1 MIGATYS
8 NVYGTATYVH
18 NSIQNAKMTD
28 CSCKNNVSIVSTE
41 VNGVIIKNIYKPPL
55 TKWPGDVIK
64 AVDNQHTVYIGDF
77 NSHHNKW
84 GYENN
89 DENGEKLLEWAKEN
103 DIHLI
108 HSLKDKTTFFSRRW
122 RKGYNLDLCWV
133 STNSQMLPLPSSR
146 TVLPSFPH
154 SRHRPVIIELGIQIP
169 IVEFTPKPRWN
180 CNKGNW
186 PEFTKELDTCIRFID
201 PKANNY
207 HRFLGMVI
215 SIAKKHIPRGFR
227 KEYIPGWTEESQ
239 KLYDEFLKSEDPE
252 TGDNLL
258 KSLDSTRLNKL
269 KSTVEHID
277 FSRSSRKA
285 WGLIRK
291 LGEASRAQHLNKST
305 IEPNKIANRII
316 ENSRAPSEKT
326 HTSTVKR
333 ALKQLKA
340 NTFATSEYSRAFSL
354 DEINEVLNQTK
365 TGKAAGFDGMYPE
378 FIVHT
383 GTKTRQW
390 LKKFFSDIVNTAV
403 LPPEFKRTKI
413 IAIQKPG
420 KDNKLP
426 ESYRPITLLSCCYKL
441 LERLLYN
448 RICNTIED
456 AVPIEQAGFRRG
468 RSCCDQV
475 LSLTTFIEAGFE
487 RREKSAITFID
498 LTAAYDT
505 V

>member
-1 MIGATYS
+1 M
-8 NVYGTATYVH
+8 
-18 NSIQNAKMTD
+18 Q
-28 CSCKNNVSIVSTE
+28 
-41 VNGVIIKNIYKPPL
+41 
-55 TKWPGDVIK
+55 
-64 AVDNQHTVYIGDF
+64 
-77 NSHHNKW
+77 
-84 GYENN
+84 
-89 DENGEKLLEWAKEN
+89 
-103 DIHLI
+103 
-108 HSLKDKTTFFSRRW
+108 
-122 RKGYNLDLCWV
+122 
-133 STNSQMLPLPSSR
+133 PLPSSR

-154 SRHRPVIIELGIQIP
+154 SQHRPVIIELGIQIP
-169 IVEFTPKPRWN
+169 IVESTPRPRWN
-180 CNKGNW
+180 FNKGNW

-207 HRFLGMVI
+207 HRFLGMVM

-252 TGDNLL
+252 IGDNLL
-258 KSLDSTRLNKL
+258 KSLDSTRLNKW

-340 NTFATSEYSRAFSL
+340 NTPATSEYSRAFSL
-354 DEINEVLNQTK
+354 DEINEALNQTK

-413 IAIQKPG
+413 IAIQKSG

-426 ESYRPITLLSCCYKL
+426 ESYRPIALLSCL
-441 LERLLYN
+441 LQVIAALKEMKNYRPGAGEMKNYWSPGADRLG
-448 RICNTIED
+448 IK
-456 AVPIEQAGFRRG
+456 A
-468 RSCCDQV
+468 
-475 LSLTTFIEAGFE
+475 IEAGE
-487 RREKSAITFID
+487 ILLK
-498 LTAAYDT
+498 T
-505 V
+505 VSDCHNAVILL